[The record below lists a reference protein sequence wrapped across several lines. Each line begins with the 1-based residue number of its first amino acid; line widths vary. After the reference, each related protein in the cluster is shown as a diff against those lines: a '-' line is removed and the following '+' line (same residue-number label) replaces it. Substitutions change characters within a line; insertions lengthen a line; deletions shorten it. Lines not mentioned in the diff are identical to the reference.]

1 MFILSV
7 IAIQMIVNTSNWVVC
22 IKRYLHLIHKKKQ
35 LWFSELIALFA
46 TGKMHTRRSPA
57 NFVNDKQ
64 YLYMFTL

>member
-7 IAIQMIVNTSNWVVC
+7 IAIQMIVNTNNWVVG
-22 IKRYLHLIHKKKQ
+22 IKRYLHLIHKKNQ

-46 TGKMHTRRSPA
+46 TGKMHMRRSPA
-57 NFVNDKQ
+57 NFVSDEQ